1 MTDFALLPPQE
12 EKDNVCL
19 EELLAKLHRNVFVT
33 PSLVTAIAKHA
44 SSLGESICKDYND
57 LNKIIIRHEATIRK
71 RWLKKTQV
79 QRRDILLK
87 AWPNMPQTHR
97 PDYTEVNGSLNYHK
111 LSNNLRE
118 CLGTD
123 DKKTPPSASKI
134 WPFINLE
141 DLTKPKSLL
150 IFLNTRGRNVPSM
163 FTLTEEVFSPLAV
176 MSMCSYELELDQYS
190 LQVSNETTPGLYV
203 KMSPVDKAQD
213 PSQPS
218 ESKLTECPRRGIHH
232 LFIQHKIIA
241 FLAVCSKLILH
252 DMDHDMLY
260 CSAIQEEPPSSELEL
275 PSDLGF
281 TTFADTLMVAPYRNR
296 GSVEFL
302 RLRAYFDA
310 LCTNAKDHILALRED
325 PSYFADAFKDI
336 CEHSSG
342 LILDCYEQ
350 ISPQVDSKCFLM
362 CNAAK
367 LVTNAYSMFF
377 SWREL
382 YHMADLLSKTSMQNQ
397 RGDFA
402 TLLTEFNCTVGH
414 VFKLIYQMLECAS
427 MSPNVRKYYIRAG
440 SHIIMQRWKIRS
452 LEEFQLMSSFECFN
466 RGEDSEDVEGAALYL
481 LLDHVTKIMQE
492 NKAARDLVS
501 PRVSELFAQ
510 MSVIGECAMQLS
522 VWCGT
527 PQGSSFDLSKPHPHA
542 HRNGFYEWLDH
553 LDHGYM
559 PVHLINPFR
568 GKLDYPAYK
577 ARNPKTV
584 RAMREAEDNLDKF
597 WAYVDNSYKRK
608 TGISQHEVI
617 RKCIAEG
624 GPMQRTPA
632 WEDHVKSKSIQSEQL
647 ESIYQPFSG
656 FSHNRDM
663 QITGAFD
670 RLAVVG
676 EKIKAKTKGSPE
688 SVMGVDVPQTHMCGT
703 DDEENVPQVFMLDKR
718 ALKVMKTL
726 FHVPQFDHD
735 DLPKGVK
742 WHEFKRAMAHIGFAV
757 EKLQGSAWQF
767 TPGESLHVRRAIQFH
782 EPHPVSDITYIMAK
796 RFGRRLERVY
806 GWNSASFRPA

>member
-1 MTDFALLPPQE
+1 MLCFQQELADVLYPGLKIMWVDPYETFTLATQELFSRFPWVVCMPPFTA
-12 EKDNVCL
+12 
-19 EELLAKLHRNVFVT
+19 ELLAKLHRNVFVT

-190 LQVSNETTPGLYV
+190 LQ
-203 KMSPVDKAQD
+203 
-213 PSQPS
+213 
-218 ESKLTECPRRGIHH
+218 
-232 LFIQHKIIA
+232 IIA

-336 CEHSSG
+336 
-342 LILDCYEQ
+342 L
-350 ISPQVDSKCFLM
+350 DSKCFLM

-597 WAYVDNSYKRK
+597 WA
-608 TGISQHEVI
+608 
-617 RKCIAEG
+617 
-624 GPMQRTPA
+624 
-632 WEDHVKSKSIQSEQL
+632 
-647 ESIYQPFSG
+647 
-656 FSHNRDM
+656 DM